1 MQDSFMWVEKYR
13 PKLFSEVIG
22 QSPIIER
29 LRAFVEQKNIPHL
42 MFAGPP
48 GVGKSTLALVIA
60 RELFGESWREN
71 FLELNASN
79 DRGIDVVRNQVK
91 DFARTKSMGGVPFK
105 LIFLDEADAL
115 TKEAQQALRR
125 TMESFTSATRFILSC
140 NYGSK
145 IIEPIQSRCVVFKFK
160 PLSKDEVFQIL
171 EKVST
176 KEDLQITPEGKQALY
191 DVCEGD
197 CRKLENILQSCAS
210 VSKSITPDRIFSLAS
225 LAEPKEIKEV
235 LEFALKG
242 EFSTSKNKLLDVML
256 KQGLSGADIIKQVQ
270 KEVWSLALDDKKKL
284 DIVVKCGEVEFHLVE
299 GSDDF
304 VQLESLLAYLA
315 LVNSK

>member
-1 MQDSFMWVEKYR
+1 MWVEKYR

-29 LRAFVEQKNIPHL
+29 LRAFVEHKNIPHL

-91 DFARTKSMGGVPFK
+91 DFARTKSIGGVPFK

-171 EKVST
+171 EKVSA

-284 DIVVKCGEVEFHLVE
+284 DVVVKCGEVEFHLVE